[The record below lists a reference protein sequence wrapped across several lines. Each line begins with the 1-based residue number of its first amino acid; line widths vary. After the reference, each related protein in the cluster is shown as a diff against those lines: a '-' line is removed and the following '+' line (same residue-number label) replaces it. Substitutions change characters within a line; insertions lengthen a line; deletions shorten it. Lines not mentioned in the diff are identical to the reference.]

1 MIKDEILSSDEDPTN
16 GPTSIL
22 HNPLRKPDIKKFEL
36 PEEDT
41 LDQVEPFVDESTDDD
56 DDADPRYFESQHPV
70 LEHERKHV
78 CHHSPAAPQPAIPDK
93 WKLVPAFLHNRGLA
107 HQHIHS
113 FNYFV
118 DEEICKILAANNYI
132 TSDANPNWFLKY
144 RKIWVG
150 RCNYEEDMTAINDKI
165 TPQECRLRDITYS
178 APIFVDLEYT
188 RGNQRVLRR
197 ALTIGRMPIMVRS
210 NRCALWQME
219 TLEDMAKTRE
229 CAYDPGGYFI
239 IRGTEKVVLMHEQM
253 AKNRIMINR
262 NSKKELV
269 CEVMSST
276 SQRKSKTYVCNKK
289 GKYYVQHN
297 QLGED
302 IPVIVLFKAL
312 GMESDAD
319 VISLIGSQEYFIGA
333 IGASVIE
340 GNTLRIRSTEE
351 AVQYIA
357 GKVKLRR
364 MRGGAEM
371 RTHDAL
377 DFLTNSFIA
386 HIPCSDG
393 SMLMKAVYLGLM
405 VRRLIEAE
413 VGVFSEDDRDFYGNK
428 RIELAGSMLSLLF
441 EDLFKRFNMEL
452 KRVADTHLTRNL
464 ATPLDITKHIRQDFI
479 TSGLTYALSTGNWI
493 IKRFKMQRMGVT
505 QVLCRLSYISVLGM
519 MSRINSTFERT
530 RKVSGPRSLQP
541 SQWGMLCPCDTPEG
555 ESCGLVKSLALMC
568 HITTDS
574 DDEQIKRLMFNCGV
588 ESMRYNKVSA
598 IHQSHMYTAFLNGN
612 LVGLTSD
619 PLKLAL
625 AIRQMRRRGYINRYV
640 SVSVNSDQRN
650 VNISTDGGRLCRPYI
665 IIGDDHKP
673 LLTEEHVKQIER
685 CEITFDDLVTQ
696 GIVEF
701 IDVNES
707 GNSLFAVYEKDIKMA
722 TTHLEIEPFTIL
734 GVCANVIPYM
744 NHNQSPRNT
753 YQCAMGKQA
762 MGASACNLPVRADT
776 LLYLLVY
783 PQRPLCTTRAI
794 RICHYEDLPAGQNAT
809 VAVMSFSGYDIEDAL
824 VLNKASLDRGFGR
837 CLVNRFIKDTLRTYA
852 NQSSDRAV
860 PPTLDPVTKRPTAAF
875 AGIDHD
881 GICRPGARLKKKDF
895 VVSKMSPVVQT
906 GESVLAAPRHIEYK
920 ISSSSYRGPVPAVV
934 DRVLLTTN
942 EEKVTMI
949 KVIHSQCR
957 RPELGDKFSSRHGQK
972 GVCGIV
978 VPQEDMP
985 FSQQGMCPDLIMN
998 PHGYP
1003 SRMTVGK
1010 LMELLSSKTG
1020 ALAGRLV
1027 SSTAFA
1033 GEQVEP
1039 ISQEIMQ
1046 YGFNFLGKDILSH
1059 GATGEAMTAY
1069 IYFGP
1074 LYYQKLKHM
1083 VLDKMHARGRGPKSA
1098 LTRQPTEGRARDG
1111 GLRLGEMERDCLIAY
1126 GVSNL
1131 INERLMISSDQFMI
1145 EVCSKC
1151 GLMGYNRWCDYCRS
1165 SETVSDI
1172 AIPYACKLL
1181 FQELQA
1187 MNIVPRFTVESQG
1200 ADVAPKRFTTH
1211 KLDPD
1216 DVF

>member
-1 MIKDEILSSDEDPTN
+1 MIKTEVNSSSDDDELVNRKQLTK
-16 GPTSIL
+16 
-22 HNPLRKPDIKKFEL
+22 PLKSNVQTKVEEA
-36 PEEDT
+36 EEDS
-41 LDQVEPFVDESTDDD
+41 LDKVSPFQDEDTDDED
-56 DDADPRYFESQHPV
+56 GLNAKFFENQHPV
-70 LEHERKHV
+70 LEQERKQV
-78 CHHSPAAPQPAIPDK
+78 CQRADPAPQPAVPDK
-93 WKLVPAFLHNRGLA
+93 WKLVPAFLKTRGLA

-118 DEEICKILAANNYI
+118 DEEICNILQANNYV
-132 TSDANPNWFLKY
+132 TSDASPTWFLKY

-150 RCNYEEDMTAINDKI
+150 RVNYEEGLDDVNNNV
-165 TPQECRLRDITYS
+165 TPQECRLRDLTYS
-178 APIFVDLEYT
+178 APILVDLEYT

-197 ALTIGRMPIMVRS
+197 GQVIGRMPIMIRS
-210 NRCALWQME
+210 NRCALHQME

-269 CEVMSST
+269 CEVLSST
-276 SQRKSKTYVCNKK
+276 SQRKSKTYIVNKK

-297 QLGED
+297 QLSED
-302 IPVIVLFKAL
+302 VPIAVLFKAL

-319 VISLIGSQEYFIGA
+319 VVSLIGSEEYFIGH
-333 IGASVIE
+333 IGASMIE
-340 GNTLRIRSTEE
+340 GTMLKVRSIEE
-351 AVQYIA
+351 AVRFIA

-364 MRGGAEM
+364 VRNVSTEM
-371 RTHDAL
+371 REHDAL

-386 HIPCSDG
+386 HIPCNDG
-393 SMLMKAVYLGLM
+393 SMLMKAIYLGLM

-413 VGVFSEDDRDFYGNK
+413 VGIFSEDDRDFYGNK
-428 RIELAGSMLSLLF
+428 RIELAGSMLALLF

-452 KRVADTHLTRNL
+452 KRVADTHLTKNL
-464 ATPLDITKHIRQDFI
+464 ATPLDIIKHIRQDFI

-574 DDEQIKRLMFNCGV
+574 DDEQIRRLMFNCGV
-588 ESMRYNKVSA
+588 ESMTYNRVAA
-598 IHQSHMYTAFLNGN
+598 IHQSHIYTAFLNGN
-612 LVGLTSD
+612 LVGLSSD
-619 PLKLAL
+619 PLRLSL
-625 AIRQMRRRGYINRYV
+625 SIRQMRRKGYINRYV
-640 SVSVNSDQRN
+640 SVAVNSDQRA

-665 IIGDDHKP
+665 IVGDNHKP
-673 LLTEEHVKQIER
+673 LLTEDHVKAIEAGKMS
-685 CEITFDDLVTQ
+685 FDELVEQ
-696 GIVEF
+696 GLIEF

-707 GNSLFAVYEKDIKMA
+707 GNSLFA
-722 TTHLEIEPFTIL
+722 IEPFTIL
-734 GVCANVIPYM
+734 GVCANIIPYM

-762 MGASACNLPVRADT
+762 MGASAINLPVRADT

-794 RICHYEDLPAGQNAT
+794 KICHYEDLPAGQNAT

-837 CLVNRFIKDTLRTYA
+837 CLVNRYIKDTLRTYP
-852 NQSSDRAV
+852 NQSSDRLL
-860 PPTLDPVTKRPTAAF
+860 PPKVDPITKRPVANS
-875 AGIDHD
+875 AGLDSD
-881 GICRPGARLKKKDF
+881 GICRPGARLNKKDF
-895 VVSKMSPVVQT
+895 VVSKMSPLVQT
-906 GESVLAAPRHIEYK
+906 GESVLANPGNVEYK
-920 ISSSSYRGPVPAVV
+920 VSSSCYRGPVPAVV
-934 DRVLLTTN
+934 DRVLLSMN
-942 EEKVTMI
+942 EERVTMI

-972 GVCGIV
+972 GVCGII

-985 FSQQGMCPDLIMN
+985 FSQQGVVPDLIMN

-1020 ALAGRLV
+1020 AMSGRLV

-1033 GEQVEP
+1033 GEQVET
-1039 ISQEIMQ
+1039 ISNEIMQ
-1046 YGFNFLGKDILSH
+1046 HGFNFLGKDILCH

-1098 LTRQPTEGRARDG
+1098 LTRQPTEGRAREG

-1145 EVCSKC
+1145 EVCAKC
-1151 GLMGYNRWCDYCRS
+1151 GLMGYNGYCDYCRS
-1165 SETVSDI
+1165 SEAVSNI

-1181 FQELQA
+1181 FQELQS

-1200 ADVAPKRFTTH
+1200 ADTAPKRFTTH

-1216 DVF
+1216 DIF